1 MKETKDYQMKC
12 RLTQT
17 EKEKIFA
24 FCEKHNMS
32 ISEFVRF
39 ACEKVFSQEEK

>member
-12 RLTQT
+12 RLTQA
-17 EKEKIFA
+17 EKEKVFA

-32 ISEFVRF
+32 VSEFVRF